1 MMRALYEDYRFD
13 ADGNGHSD
21 FVLSMPPR
29 LIFSVFCDIIMGKG
43 CVWMYQPK
51 KIIVVT
57 GHFGS
62 GKTNFSASLALAL
75 AAQGKK
81 VTVVDFDLVNP
92 YFRTADFAEAFAK
105 RGITLRAPDYANTN
119 VDIPSV
125 QFDLGGLAAGEGH
138 LIIDVGGDE
147 DGAVALGRYS
157 HVLNSYAETNELDM
171 LGVVSFRRYLT
182 RSAED
187 AEIYLRGIERASRM
201 KLTHLVNNTNLGME
215 TKPEMIAESM
225 PLFEALCANMGLPA
239 ACVTVPD
246 FIPVPDA
253 VPDALAMQVPVVV
266 RLPWMPK
273 SEAVQ

>member
-1 MMRALYEDYRFD
+1 
-13 ADGNGHSD
+13 
-21 FVLSMPPR
+21 
-29 LIFSVFCDIIMGKG
+29 
-43 CVWMYQPK
+43 MYQPK

-62 GKTNFSASLALAL
+62 GKTNFSVALAL
-75 AAQGKK
+75 QLAERGEK

-92 YFRTADFAEAFAK
+92 YFRTADFKDVFAR

-125 QFDLGGLAAGEGH
+125 QFDLGGLAAEDGH

-147 DGAVALGRYS
+147 DGAVALGRYA

-187 AEIYLRGIERASRM
+187 AEAYLRGIERTSRM

-215 TKPEMIAESM
+215 TTADMIAESM
-225 PLFEALCANMGLPA
+225 PRCTELSKRMGLPV

-246 FIPVPDA
+246 FVEPPADIPADA
-253 VPDALAMQVPVVV
+253 VMRVPVAV
-266 RLPWMPK
+266 RLPWVG
-273 SEAVQ
+273 SADSL

>member
-1 MMRALYEDYRFD
+1 
-13 ADGNGHSD
+13 
-21 FVLSMPPR
+21 
-29 LIFSVFCDIIMGKG
+29 
-43 CVWMYQPK
+43 MYQPK

-62 GKTNFSASLALAL
+62 GKTNFSASLALKL
-75 AAQGKK
+75 AAEGKK

-92 YFRTADFAEAFAK
+92 YFRTADFKEAFEK

-125 QFDLGGLAAGEGH
+125 QFDLGGLAAEDGH

-147 DGAVALGRYS
+147 DGAVALGRYA
-157 HVLNSYAETNELDM
+157 HVLNSYAETDELDM
-171 LGVVSFRRYLT
+171 LAVVSFRRYLT
-182 RSAED
+182 RSPED
-187 AEIYLRGIERASRM
+187 AEAYLRGIERASRM

-215 TKPEMIAESM
+215 TTPEMIAESM
-225 PLFEALCANMGLPA
+225 PLCEALSAQMQLPV

-246 FIPVPDA
+246 MIEPPAA
-253 VPDALAMQVPVVV
+253 VPAELLMRVPVVV

-273 SEAVQ
+273 SEAVT

>member
-1 MMRALYEDYRFD
+1 
-13 ADGNGHSD
+13 
-21 FVLSMPPR
+21 
-29 LIFSVFCDIIMGKG
+29 
-43 CVWMYQPK
+43 MYQSK

-62 GKTNFSASLALAL
+62 GKTNFSTALAL
-75 AAQGKK
+75 QLAAAGKK

-92 YFRTADFAEAFAK
+92 YFRTADFKEAFEK

-125 QFDLGGLAAGEGH
+125 QFDLGGLAAEEGH

-157 HVLNSYAETNELDM
+157 HVLNSYAETDELDM

-182 RSAED
+182 RTAEE
-187 AEIYLRGIERASRM
+187 AEHFLRGIERASRM

-215 TKPEMIAESM
+215 TTTEMIADSL
-225 PLFEALCANMGLPA
+225 PLCDALAERMGLPV

-246 FIPVPDA
+246 FAEPPAGLPEDQ
-253 VPDALAMQVPVVV
+253 LMRVPVVV

-273 SEAVQ
+273 SEAVE

>member
-1 MMRALYEDYRFD
+1 
-13 ADGNGHSD
+13 
-21 FVLSMPPR
+21 
-29 LIFSVFCDIIMGKG
+29 
-43 CVWMYQPK
+43 MYQPK

-119 VDIPSV
+119 VDIPSI

-138 LIIDVGGDE
+138 LIVDVGGDE

-157 HVLNSYAETNELDM
+157 HVLNSYAETDELDM

-187 AEIYLRGIERASRM
+187 AEQYLRGIEHASRM

-215 TKPEMIAESM
+215 TKPEMISESM
-225 PLFEALCANMGLPA
+225 PLFTALCEKMGLPA

-246 FIPVPDA
+246 FLSVPET
-253 VPDALAMQVPVVV
+253 VPAELAMQVPVVV

>member
-1 MMRALYEDYRFD
+1 
-13 ADGNGHSD
+13 
-21 FVLSMPPR
+21 
-29 LIFSVFCDIIMGKG
+29 
-43 CVWMYQPK
+43 MYQPK

-62 GKTNFSASLALAL
+62 GKTNFSVALAL
-75 AAQGKK
+75 QLAERGEK

-92 YFRTADFAEAFAK
+92 YFRTADFKDVFAR

-125 QFDLGGLAAGEGH
+125 QFDLGGLAAEDGH

-147 DGAVALGRYS
+147 DGAVALGRYA
-157 HVLNSYAETNELDM
+157 HVLNSYAETNELNM

-187 AEIYLRGIERASRM
+187 AEAYLRGIERTSRM

-215 TKPEMIAESM
+215 TTADMIAESM
-225 PLFEALCANMGLPA
+225 PRCTELSKRMGLPV

-246 FIPVPDA
+246 FVEPPADIPADA
-253 VPDALAMQVPVVV
+253 VMRVPVAV
-266 RLPWMPK
+266 RLPWVG
-273 SEAVQ
+273 SAGSL